1 MAIEQQME
9 MFGTGDMGRLN
20 DDGMM
25 NDPVSGNPIPPGS
38 MANEVRDDVDAK
50 LSDGEYVVP
59 ANVVRYYGVKFFEDL
74 RNDAMQGLATMEAT
88 GRIGGE
94 PVPAE
99 MPMKDQMAGAANELS
114 EQDMA
119 MLQSMMNEGGVV
131 QGYANGGGV
140 DPVTGKPI
148 PQAIPTSYYP
158 ISQFI
163 TPGASTISSGLNPYV
178 APPATTEPPITT
190 MPIDS
195 DSTVRYVTYEK
206 PGTGEIRVIAFKG
219 DTPVNPDEVTSAI
232 EAGYFP
238 QGSSELESAKQEM
251 SRDPEQDQSV
261 DDGTKPP
268 NRQTVGELLWSV
280 SRGTYNDA
288 FPDSLSAGVSK
299 LGSAFGTGKVLGSI
313 LPDGPSALEASIKE
327 AKERLA
333 SGKDYQGV
341 AINAA
346 EKAALE
352 LLAGLDPTAD
362 PKVIYDTI
370 YNAYGIH
377 LGGSQ
382 KGKYKRDIRKPD
394 LKKATKVEQE
404 VKKASKRL
412 DARDSTGTKFTKYE
426 YDDNENLTYKGRQ
439 DLLDDVETKYN
450 IELQSRGTT
459 PTQPRSNFRDDD
471 DNSQG
476 TTASVTTPNT
486 VTYSGEDDKGR
497 PTGGKAKDES
507 VTAFENTAGGR
518 FMNKGGLLKKPTK
531 KTKTKK

>member
-1 MAIEQQME
+1 
-9 MFGTGDMGRLN
+9 
-20 DDGMM
+20 
-25 NDPVSGNPIPPGS
+25 
-38 MANEVRDDVDAK
+38 
-50 LSDGEYVVP
+50 
-59 ANVVRYYGVKFFEDL
+59 
-74 RNDAMQGLATMEAT
+74 
-88 GRIGGE
+88 
-94 PVPAE
+94 
-99 MPMKDQMAGAANELS
+99 
-114 EQDMA
+114 
-119 MLQSMMNEGGVV
+119 MNEGGVV

-163 TPGASTISSGLNPYV
+163 TPGASTISSGLNPYINPT
-178 APPATTEPPITT
+178 PPSKITG
-190 MPIDS
+190 PGIEADG
-195 DSTVRYVTYEK
+195 TVRYVTYEK

-280 SRGTYNDA
+280 SRGTYNSA

-299 LGSAFGTGKVLGSI
+299 LGSALGTGKVLGSI

-394 LKKATKVEQE
+394 LKKATKVAKPKPATVIPE
-404 VKKASKRL
+404 VTSEDKP
-412 DARDSTGTKFTKYE
+412 Y
-426 YDDNENLTYKGRQ
+426 
-439 DLLDDVETKYN
+439 VP
-450 IELQSRGTT
+450 
-459 PTQPRSNFRDDD
+459 PT
-471 DNSQG
+471 
-476 TTASVTTPNT
+476 
-486 VTYSGEDDKGR
+486 R
-497 PTGGKAKDES
+497 PTFKPVVKPVMRPDPNDPSKDGQP
-507 VTAFENTAGGR
+507 VDAGGLTEKERNEQYEEQDRETSAKGVSDRLER
-518 FMNKGGLLKKPTK
+518 FEKGFGGLNKGGLIKKPTK
-531 KTKTKK
+531 KKKTKK